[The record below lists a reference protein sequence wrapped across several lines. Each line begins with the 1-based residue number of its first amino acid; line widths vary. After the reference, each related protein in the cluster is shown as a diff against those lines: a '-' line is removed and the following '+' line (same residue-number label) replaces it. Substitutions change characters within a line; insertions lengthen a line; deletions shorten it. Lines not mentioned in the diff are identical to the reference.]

1 MKFTI
6 STRTALHICSAIDE
20 LNELG
25 DMKATPPSASAQLL
39 DAVNK
44 VNRLENFDVS
54 FVPGEVHADAVI
66 EINDEVVIRF
76 IKLYMKTARLVAPV
90 VKAAVSMFSSISML
104 IQGDCDDLV
113 TFIKRRK

>member
-6 STRTALHICSAIDE
+6 ARTTVVAVTRAADEINFIADGTKTDSAA
-20 LNELG
+20 G
-25 DMKATPPSASAQLL
+25 LL
-39 DAVNK
+39 AMVRSVNQT
-44 VNRLENFDVS
+44 ENFAVT
-54 FVPGEVHADAVI
+54 FPGDSVEL

-90 VKAAVSMFSSISML
+90 VKAAVSMFESISTL

-113 TFIKRRK
+113 TFIKKRK

>member
-1 MKFTI
+1 MKFTV
-6 STRTALHICSAIDE
+6 STTTLLSICLAADE

-25 DMKATPPSASAQLL
+25 DVKATPASAQLL

-44 VNRLENFDVS
+44 VNKLENFSVS
-54 FVPGEVHADAVI
+54 FVPGDIHADAVI

-90 VKAAVSMFSSISML
+90 VKAAVSMFESISML

-113 TFIKRRK
+113 AFIKRRK

>member
-6 STRTALHICSAIDE
+6 STRTALAICSAIDE

-25 DMKATPPSASAQLL
+25 DMKAPPPAASAQLL

-44 VNRLENFDVS
+44 VNRLENFAVS

-66 EINDEVVIRF
+66 EINDEIVIRALS
-76 IKLYMKTARLVAPV
+76 LYMKTARLVAPV
-90 VKAAVSMFSSISML
+90 VKAAVNMFASISTL

-113 TFIKRRK
+113 AFIKRRK

>member
-6 STRTALHICSAIDE
+6 STTTALRICSAIDE
-20 LNELG
+20 INELV
-25 DMKATPPSASAQLL
+25 DVKATPASAQLL

-44 VNRLENFDVS
+44 VNRLENFSAS
-54 FVPGEVHADAVI
+54 FAPGDVHADAVI

-90 VKAAVSMFSSISML
+90 VKATVNMFESISTL

-113 TFIKRRK
+113 SFIKRRK

>member
-6 STRTALHICSAIDE
+6 STTTALHICSAIDE

-25 DMKATPPSASAQLL
+25 DAKATPASAQLL
-39 DAVNK
+39 NAVNK
-44 VNRLENFDVS
+44 TNRLENFSVS
-54 FVPGEVHADAVI
+54 FVPGDVHADAVV

-90 VKAAVSMFSSISML
+90 IKAAVVMVSSISAL
-104 IQGDCDDLV
+104 IQDDCDDLV

>member
-25 DMKATPPSASAQLL
+25 DVKATPASAQLL

-54 FVPGEVHADAVI
+54 FVPGDVHADAVI